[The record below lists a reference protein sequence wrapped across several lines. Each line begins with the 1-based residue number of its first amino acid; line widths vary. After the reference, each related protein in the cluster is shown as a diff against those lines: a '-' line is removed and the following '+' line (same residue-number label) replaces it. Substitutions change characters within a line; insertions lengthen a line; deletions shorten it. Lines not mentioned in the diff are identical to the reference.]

1 MMNDKNIDSQSEY
14 TQFYNAQILSSIQII
29 GSVKHLMLTLL
40 STGVD
45 AYYSWAFKLNSMGLI
60 PMCCFTIVFYVYA
73 DSTPYDLTVP
83 QHCIYNSTSSV

>member
-1 MMNDKNIDSQSEY
+1 MMNDKKLTANQN
-14 TQFYNAQILSSIQII
+14 TPNFTAQILRSIQII
-29 GSVKHLMLTLL
+29 GSVKHLMLTLI

-83 QHCIYNSTSSV
+83 QHCIYNSTGSV